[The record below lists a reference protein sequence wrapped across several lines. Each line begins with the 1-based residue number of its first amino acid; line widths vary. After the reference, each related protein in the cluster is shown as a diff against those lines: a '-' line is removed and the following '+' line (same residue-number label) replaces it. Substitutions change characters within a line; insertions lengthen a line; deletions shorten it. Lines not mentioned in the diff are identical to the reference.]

1 MQNVQYN
8 TLMIQTASKHLKL
21 EAIFGMSQDTDT
33 HIFDCQKGLNQ
44 LEYLWPQDVIW
55 MELAS
60 AVIWQNWTQ
69 SIEMH
74 PLLDVC
80 KTIANNLVAG

>member
-8 TLMIQTASKHLKL
+8 TLMIQAASKHLKL

-44 LEYLWPQDVIW
+44 LEYL
-55 MELAS
+55 
-60 AVIWQNWTQ
+60 
-69 SIEMH
+69 
-74 PLLDVC
+74 
-80 KTIANNLVAG
+80 TITTRCYLNGTS